1 MSDDDEMPELED
13 FTEQLK
19 EIRKAKGID
28 EKNVPTELKI
38 GVINE
43 KNNNTSNNNKNN
55 TVQIPISTNPPPKT
69 EKPAEQPKPKPQN
82 TNTNTNNKNNNN
94 KRDEDNFGFGL
105 FKRGFLKRHNFSE
118 DEPKKN
124 TNKEKEKEKEKEK
137 PKEKPKEKEKN
148 EPVDLTHIKSN
159 PGTTT
164 KTNILNNFN
173 NELKSSQESSKVN
186 SGMLNNLANN
196 KQQWLNQE
204 LLMKIAQNPN
214 LMRCFMDPRF
224 STVIQELQTNPQEC
238 LKKYGNNPEFSTFI
252 KDFSALMG
260 EHFNNLA
267 KNPMAGNPNYNTP
280 EVQEIVNDPK
290 IKPILERLQKEGR
303 LDMNEIQRDPYIASR
318 FKVLIDKKIL
328 NIQKMD

>member
-1 MSDDDEMPELED
+1 MSDDEMPELED
-13 FTEQLK
+13 LSEQLN
-19 EIRKAKGID
+19 EIRKARGID
-28 EKNVPTELKI
+28 EKNIPKDIKI

-43 KNNNTSNNNKNN
+43 KNNNKVN
-55 TVQIPISTNPPPKT
+55 IPIKTSPPPQV
-69 EKPAEQPKPKPQN
+69 EQPKPKQEEKP
-82 TNTNTNNKNNNN
+82 KPKIDN

-118 DEPKKN
+118 DENKN
-124 TNKEKEKEKEKEK
+124 KKEKETKKENKVEQPKKE
-137 PKEKPKEKEKN
+137 

-164 KTNILNNFN
+164 KTNVINNFN
-173 NELKSSQESSKVN
+173 KDLKSNQDSTKIN
-186 SGMLNNLANN
+186 PNMLNNLANN

-224 STVIQELQTNPQEC
+224 SSVIQELQTNPQEC
-238 LKKYGNNPEFSTFI
+238 LKKYGNNPEFSNFI

-260 EHFNNLA
+260 DHFNNLA
-267 KNPMAGNPNYNTP
+267 KNPIQGNPNYGTP

-290 IKPILERLQKEGR
+290 IKPILERLQKEGKI
-303 LDMNEIQRDPYIASR
+303 DMNEIMRDPYVASK

>member
-28 EKNVPTELKI
+28 EKNIPKDIKI
-38 GVINE
+38 GVIDE
-43 KNNNTSNNNKNN
+43 KKNTSKEPIKENK
-55 TVQIPISTNPPPKT
+55 VQIPITKTEEPPK
-69 EKPAEQPKPKPQN
+69 KPVQDKKD
-82 TNTNTNNKNNNN
+82 N
-94 KRDEDNFGFGL
+94 KRDEDNFGCGL

-118 DEPKKN
+118 DVPKKEN
-124 TNKEKEKEKEKEK
+124 KKENDNKEKEK
-137 PKEKPKEKEKN
+137 KN
-148 EPVDLTHIKSN
+148 EPVDLTHIKSS

-164 KTNILNNFN
+164 KTNIINNFN
-173 NELKSSQESSKVN
+173 NDLKSSQESSKIN

-204 LLMKIAQNPN
+204 LLMKIAQKPN

-238 LKKYGNNPEFSTFI
+238 LKKYGNNPEFSNFI
-252 KDFSALMG
+252 KEFSSLMG

-280 EVQEIVNDPK
+280 EVQEIINDPK
-290 IKPILERLQKEGR
+290 IKHILERLQQEGR
-303 LDMNEIQRDPYIASR
+303 LDINEIQRDPYIASR

>member
-28 EKNVPTELKI
+28 EKNVPTNIKV
-38 GVINE
+38 GVIDE
-43 KNNNTSNNNKNN
+43 KNISTNDSSKKNN
-55 TVQIPISTNPPPKT
+55 TVQIPISTNPPPS
-69 EKPAEQPKPKPQN
+69 KPQQ
-82 TNTNTNNKNNNN
+82 TTTSQKTQNNNNNN
-94 KRDEDNFGFGL
+94 KRDEDNFGCGL

-118 DEPKKN
+118 DEPKKTNNNNKSNNSN
-124 TNKEKEKEKEKEK
+124 TSNNNKEKEK
-137 PKEKPKEKEKN
+137 KN

-173 NELKSSQESSKVN
+173 NDLKSSQESSKIN

-238 LKKYGNNPEFSTFI
+238 LKKYGNNPEFSNFI
-252 KDFSALMG
+252 KEFSSLMG
-260 EHFNNLA
+260 DHFNNLA

-280 EVQEIVNDPK
+280 EVQEIINDPK

-303 LDMNEIQRDPYIASR
+303 IDMNEIQRDPYIASR
-318 FKVLIDKKIL
+318 FRVLIDKKIL

>member
-1 MSDDDEMPELED
+1 MSDDDEMPQLED

-28 EKNVPTELKI
+28 EKNIPKDIKI
-38 GVINE
+38 GVIDE
-43 KNNNTSNNNKNN
+43 KKNTSKEPIKENK
-55 TVQIPISTNPPPKT
+55 VQIPITKTKSEEPPKKT
-69 EKPAEQPKPKPQN
+69 VQD
-82 TNTNTNNKNNNN
+82 N
-94 KRDEDNFGFGL
+94 KRDEDNFGCGL

-118 DEPKKN
+118 DVPKKEN
-124 TNKEKEKEKEKEK
+124 KKENENKEKEK
-137 PKEKPKEKEKN
+137 KN

-173 NELKSSQESSKVN
+173 NDLKSSQESSKIN

-204 LLMKIAQNPN
+204 LLMKIAQKPN

-238 LKKYGNNPEFSTFI
+238 LKKYGNNPEFSNFI
-252 KDFSALMG
+252 KEFSSLMG
-260 EHFNNLA
+260 EHFKKKK

-280 EVQEIVNDPK
+280 EVQEIINDPK
-290 IKPILERLQKEGR
+290 VKPILERLQKEGR
-303 LDMNEIQRDPYIASR
+303 LDINEIQRDPYIASR

>member
-43 KNNNTSNNNKNN
+43 KNNSSNTTKNN
-55 TVQIPISTNPPPKT
+55 MVQIPISTNPPQSQKT
-69 EKPAEQPKPKPQN
+69 EKTPPPKPQN
-82 TNTNTNNKNNNN
+82 TNNNNKNSN
-94 KRDEDNFGFGL
+94 KRDEDNFGCGL

-124 TNKEKEKEKEKEK
+124 TNNKEKEK

-148 EPVDLTHIKSN
+148 EPIDLTHIKSN

-164 KTNILNNFN
+164 KTNVLNNFN
-173 NELKSSQESSKVN
+173 NDLKSSQESSKIN

-252 KDFSALMG
+252 KEFSALMG
-260 EHFNNLA
+260 DHFNNLA

>member
-1 MSDDDEMPELED
+1 MSDDDEIPELED

-28 EKNVPTELKI
+28 EKNIPKNIKI
-38 GVINE
+38 GVIDE
-43 KNNNTSNNNKNN
+43 KKNNSKEPIKENK
-55 TVQIPISTNPPPKT
+55 VQIPITKTKTEEPPKKT
-69 EKPAEQPKPKPQN
+69 VQD
-82 TNTNTNNKNNNN
+82 N
-94 KRDEDNFGFGL
+94 KRDEDNFGCGL

-118 DEPKKN
+118 DVPKKDN
-124 TNKEKEKEKEKEK
+124 KKEKDNNKEKEK
-137 PKEKPKEKEKN
+137 KN
-148 EPVDLTHIKSN
+148 EPIDLTHIKSN

-173 NELKSSQESSKVN
+173 NDLKSSQESSKIN

-204 LLMKIAQNPN
+204 LLMKIAQKPN

-238 LKKYGNNPEFSTFI
+238 LKKYGNNPEFSNFI
-252 KDFSALMG
+252 KEFSSLMG

-280 EVQEIVNDPK
+280 EVQEIINDPK

-303 LDMNEIQRDPYIASR
+303 LDINEIQRDPYIASR

>member
-28 EKNVPTELKI
+28 EKNIPKDIKI
-38 GVINE
+38 GVIDE
-43 KNNNTSNNNKNN
+43 KKNTSKEPIKENK
-55 TVQIPISTNPPPKT
+55 VQIPITKTKAEEPPK
-69 EKPAEQPKPKPQN
+69 KAVQD
-82 TNTNTNNKNNNN
+82 N
-94 KRDEDNFGFGL
+94 KRDEDNFGCGL

-118 DEPKKN
+118 DVPKKEN
-124 TNKEKEKEKEKEK
+124 KKENDNKEKEKEK
-137 PKEKPKEKEKN
+137 KN
-148 EPVDLTHIKSN
+148 EPVDLTHIKSS

-164 KTNILNNFN
+164 KTNIINNFN
-173 NELKSSQESSKVN
+173 NDLKSSQESSKIN

-204 LLMKIAQNPN
+204 LLMKIAQKPN

-238 LKKYGNNPEFSTFI
+238 LKKYGNNPEFSNFI
-252 KDFSALMG
+252 KEFSSLMG

-280 EVQEIVNDPK
+280 EVQEIINDPK

-303 LDMNEIQRDPYIASR
+303 LDINEIQRDPYIASR

>member
-1 MSDDDEMPELED
+1 MSDDEMPELED

-28 EKNVPTELKI
+28 QTNVPTELKI

-43 KNNNTSNNNKNN
+43 KNNNDSINKKNVQIPITKVPSKEETQKSNEANNNKNN
-55 TVQIPISTNPPPKT
+55 NS
-69 EKPAEQPKPKPQN
+69 
-82 TNTNTNNKNNNN
+82 NNK
-94 KRDEDNFGFGL
+94 KRDEDNFGCGL

-118 DEPKKN
+118 DEPKKTNNNNLNKPN
-124 TNKEKEKEKEKEK
+124 TEKEKEKEKEK
-137 PKEKPKEKEKN
+137 KN
-148 EPVDLTHIKSN
+148 EPIDLTHIKSN

-173 NELKSSQESSKVN
+173 NDLKSNQEASKIN

-204 LLMKIAQNPN
+204 LLMKIAKSPN

-238 LKKYGNNPEFSTFI
+238 LKKYGNNPEFSNFI
-252 KDFSALMG
+252 KEFSALMG
-260 EHFNNLA
+260 DHFNNLA
-267 KNPMAGNPNYNTP
+267 KNPMAGNPNYTNP
-280 EVQEIVNDPK
+280 EVQEIINDPK

-303 LDMNEIQRDPYIASR
+303 IDMNEIQRDPYIASR

>member
-13 FTEQLK
+13 LSDQLNS
-19 EIRKAKGID
+19 IRKARGID
-28 EKNVPTELKI
+28 ENSIAKNIKV

-43 KNNNTSNNNKNN
+43 KNNISKEEPKQANN
-55 TVQIPISTNPPPKT
+55 TVKIPISTSQPQNQQPK
-69 EKPAEQPKPKPQN
+69 EKPKDSN
-82 TNTNTNNKNNNN
+82 DNKKN
-94 KRDEDNFGFGL
+94 EDNAGFSFL
-105 FKRGFLKRHNFSE
+105 KRGFLKRHNFSQE
-118 DEPKKN
+118 EPKKEIKKQN
-124 TNKEKEKEKEKEK
+124 NEGNNNNKSKKE
-137 PKEKPKEKEKN
+137 

-164 KTNILNNFN
+164 KTEILNNFN
-173 NELKSSQESSKVN
+173 KDLKSSQDASKPN
-186 SGMLNNLANN
+186 PSLLNNLANN

-224 STVIQELQTNPQEC
+224 STVIQEMQTNPQEC

-252 KDFSALMG
+252 KEFSALMG
-260 EHFNNLA
+260 DHFNKLA

-290 IKPILERLQKEGR
+290 IKPILERLQKEGKI
-303 LDMNEIQRDPYIASR
+303 DMNEIQRDPYIASR

>member
-1 MSDDDEMPELED
+1 MSDDEMPELED
-13 FTEQLK
+13 LSEQLN
-19 EIRKAKGID
+19 EIRKARGID
-28 EKNVPTELKI
+28 EKNIPKDIKI
-38 GVINE
+38 GVVNE
-43 KNNNTSNNNKNN
+43 KTNNNKVN
-55 TVQIPISTNPPPKT
+55 IPITTSSPPQVPVQVPKQQKQE
-69 EKPAEQPKPKPQN
+69 EKPKPKQD
-82 TNTNTNNKNNNN
+82 N

-118 DEPKKN
+118 DENKN
-124 TNKEKEKEKEKEK
+124 KKEKEPKKVNKEIPTKKE
-137 PKEKPKEKEKN
+137 

-164 KTNILNNFN
+164 KTNVINNFN
-173 NELKSSQESSKVN
+173 KDLKSTQESSKIN
-186 SGMLNNLANN
+186 PNMLNNLANN

-238 LKKYGNNPEFSTFI
+238 LKKYGNNPEFSNFI

-260 EHFNNLA
+260 DHFNNLA
-267 KNPMAGNPNYNTP
+267 KNPIQGNPNYSTP

-290 IKPILERLQKEGR
+290 IKPILERLQKEGKI
-303 LDMNEIQRDPYIASR
+303 DMNEIMRDPYVAAK
-318 FKVLIDKKIL
+318 FKILIDKKIL

>member
-28 EKNVPTELKI
+28 EKNVPTELKV
-38 GVINE
+38 GVIDE
-43 KNNNTSNNNKNN
+43 KKNTSNQNKNN
-55 TVQIPISTNPPPKT
+55 TVQIPITTTKT
-69 EKPAEQPKPKPQN
+69 SQPEKN
-82 TNTNTNNKNNNN
+82 TNQKTTNTNNKPNNNSN
-94 KRDEDNFGFGL
+94 KRDEDNFGCGL
-105 FKRGFLKRHNFSE
+105 FKRGFLKRHNFSD
-118 DEPKKN
+118 DEPKKITN
-124 TNKEKEKEKEKEK
+124 TTNKNNNSNPKEKEKEKEK
-137 PKEKPKEKEKN
+137 KN
-148 EPVDLTHIKSN
+148 EPVDLTHIKSS

-164 KTNILNNFN
+164 KTNIMNNFN
-173 NELKSSQESSKVN
+173 KDLKSNQEASKIN

-204 LLMKIAQNPN
+204 LLMKIAQSPN

-238 LKKYGNNPEFSTFI
+238 LKKYGNNPEFSNFI
-252 KDFSALMG
+252 KEFSALMG
-260 EHFNNLA
+260 DHFNNLA
-267 KNPMAGNPNYNTP
+267 KNPMAGNPNYNSP

-303 LDMNEIQRDPYIASR
+303 IDMNEIQRDPYVASR

>member
-1 MSDDDEMPELED
+1 MSDDEMPELED
-13 FTEQLK
+13 LSEQLN
-19 EIRKAKGID
+19 EIRKARGID
-28 EKNVPTELKI
+28 EKNIPKDIKI
-38 GVINE
+38 GVVNE
-43 KNNNTSNNNKNN
+43 KTNNNKVN
-55 TVQIPISTNPPPKT
+55 IPITTSSPPQVPVQVPKQQKQE
-69 EKPAEQPKPKPQN
+69 EKPKPKQD
-82 TNTNTNNKNNNN
+82 N

-118 DEPKKN
+118 DENKN
-124 TNKEKEKEKEKEK
+124 KKEKEPKKENKEIPTKKE
-137 PKEKPKEKEKN
+137 

-164 KTNILNNFN
+164 KTNVINNFN
-173 NELKSSQESSKVN
+173 KDLKSTQESSKIN
-186 SGMLNNLANN
+186 PNMLNNLANN

-224 STVIQELQTNPQEC
+224 STVIQELQINPQEC
-238 LKKYGNNPEFSTFI
+238 LKKYGNNPEFSNFI

-260 EHFNNLA
+260 DHFNNLA
-267 KNPMAGNPNYNTP
+267 KNPIQGNPNYSTP

-290 IKPILERLQKEGR
+290 IKPILERLQKEGKI
-303 LDMNEIQRDPYIASR
+303 DMNEIMRDPYVASK
-318 FKVLIDKKIL
+318 FKILIDKKIL

>member
-1 MSDDDEMPELED
+1 MPELED
-13 FTEQLK
+13 LSEQLN
-19 EIRKAKGID
+19 EIRKARGID
-28 EKNVPTELKI
+28 EKNIPKDIKI
-38 GVINE
+38 GVVNE
-43 KNNNTSNNNKNN
+43 KTNNNKVN
-55 TVQIPISTNPPPKT
+55 IPITTSSPPQVPVQVPKQQKQE
-69 EKPAEQPKPKPQN
+69 EKPKPKQD
-82 TNTNTNNKNNNN
+82 N

-118 DEPKKN
+118 DENKN
-124 TNKEKEKEKEKEK
+124 KKEKEPKKENKEIPTKKE
-137 PKEKPKEKEKN
+137 

-164 KTNILNNFN
+164 KTDVINNFN
-173 NELKSSQESSKVN
+173 KDLKSTQESSKIN
-186 SGMLNNLANN
+186 PNMLNNLANN

-238 LKKYGNNPEFSTFI
+238 LKKYGNNPEFSNFI

-260 EHFNNLA
+260 DHFNNLA
-267 KNPMAGNPNYNTP
+267 KNPIQGNPNYSTP
-280 EVQEIVNDPK
+280 EVQEIVNDSK
-290 IKPILERLQKEGR
+290 IKPILERLQKEGKI
-303 LDMNEIQRDPYIASR
+303 DMNEIMRDPYVASK
-318 FKVLIDKKIL
+318 FKILIDKKIL

>member
-43 KNNNTSNNNKNN
+43 KKNNTNTTKNN
-55 TVQIPISTNPPPKT
+55 TVQIPISTNPPQSQKT
-69 EKPAEQPKPKPQN
+69 EKTPPPKPQN
-82 TNTNTNNKNNNN
+82 TNNNNKNSN
-94 KRDEDNFGFGL
+94 KRDEDNFGCGL

-124 TNKEKEKEKEKEK
+124 TNNKEKEK

-148 EPVDLTHIKSN
+148 EPIDLTHIKSN

-164 KTNILNNFN
+164 KTNVLNNFN
-173 NELKSSQESSKVN
+173 NDLKSSQESSKIN

-252 KDFSALMG
+252 KEFSALMG
-260 EHFNNLA
+260 DHFNNLA